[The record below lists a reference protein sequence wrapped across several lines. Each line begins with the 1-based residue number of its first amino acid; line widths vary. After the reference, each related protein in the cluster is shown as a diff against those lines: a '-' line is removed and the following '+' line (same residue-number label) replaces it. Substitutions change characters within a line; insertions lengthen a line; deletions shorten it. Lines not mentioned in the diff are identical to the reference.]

1 MEHYPTHTFD
11 MKQRS
16 MEIQTYNRD
25 MVQHFEVEWKQINIP
40 LHNLH
45 LSTRIFTEINYNI
58 NTNVNNKAN
67 IQAQIHDVT
76 GT

>member
-1 MEHYPTHTFD
+1 
-11 MKQRS
+11 
-16 MEIQTYNRD
+16 
-25 MVQHFEVEWKQINIP
+25 MVQHFEVERKQINIP

-58 NTNVNNKAN
+58 NTNVNNEAN
-67 IQAQIHDVT
+67 IQAQIHDGT